1 MAGYNY
7 TLTCTATLIEGMSD
21 TPSIWWTHTDDQL
34 VSSGGDIILHDPI
47 TTGLSTILTLYF
59 DPIRIMDGG
68 IYICVASVPSPALT
82 APLNSSTAYDI
93 IVLSSKSYLFC
104 PHNKSHLRI
113 SLAAYPIAV
122 TITDVTDPNRGTEYA
137 PGSSVQLQCVADSRF
152 APFVITWNSTCN
164 ASCFVLQQLT
174 QEVIMTDVLHSTDSG
189 NHSCTVVDDVGNTG
203 HVTIEMHVVG
213 EHNV

>member
-68 IYICVASVPSPALT
+68 MYICVASVPSPALT

-104 PHNKSHLRI
+104 PHNKSHLFLLQPTQFQSQSQT
-113 SLAAYPIAV
+113 SLIQIGGQSMLLV
-122 TITDVTDPNRGTEYA
+122 HQC
-137 PGSSVQLQCVADSRF
+137 SCSVLLIADS
-152 APFVITWNSTCN
+152 
-164 ASCFVLQQLT
+164 LQL
-174 QEVIMTDVLHSTDSG
+174 
-189 NHSCTVVDDVGNTG
+189 
-203 HVTIEMHVVG
+203 
-213 EHNV
+213 